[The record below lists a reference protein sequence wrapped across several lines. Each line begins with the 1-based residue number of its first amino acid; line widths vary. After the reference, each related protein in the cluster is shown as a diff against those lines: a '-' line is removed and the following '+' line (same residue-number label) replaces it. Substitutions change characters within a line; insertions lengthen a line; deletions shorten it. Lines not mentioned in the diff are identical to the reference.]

1 MLSGVKPWFA
11 MSDVSSIGIKL
22 DDTYCSRCSICRS
35 LCPYE
40 AISVCSETGEARI
53 DAEKCQFCGICYS
66 ACPVAAIE
74 MVYYDADALA
84 KHVEKLMKE
93 KDSHILVL
101 MCRGNSPST
110 CEVEEIL
117 QSQNINA
124 NNHIAVRVPC
134 VGRIT
139 TEFVMKTLASGI
151 DRIIAIQC
159 EDDFCRYKRGSRINT
174 RRHLLTKKVLGELGF
189 REDALTLVEYAR
201 KAVYFTDKCVG
212 CDKCSFVCPYEAIEA
227 EAFASPKINLDKCV
241 GCGAC
246 ALVCPHLA
254 IQLKGFEYENV
265 SNLVQRY
272 AKAARQL
279 RANGIKP
286 TILVFCCQWSEFS
299 ALDQP
304 ENKLFDNK
312 AVVMEVPCFKGLD
325 PLHVVEALRSG
336 FDGVLA
342 VVCSPEDCKLE
353 LGRDVAERNATVL
366 QRTLA
371 KLNLQNRFEIYMAS
385 PRRVGDFNQ
394 KLAAFIQKMGLLPSL
409 DFTSHPTVV
418 KIGGLGK

>member
-1 MLSGVKPWFA
+1 
-11 MSDVSSIGIKL
+11 MSEVRSVGIKL
-22 DDTYCSRCSICRS
+22 DDTYCGRCSICRS
-35 LCPYE
+35 VCPYE
-40 AISVCSETGEARI
+40 AISVDPEKGEVKI

-66 ACPVAAIE
+66 ACPVTAIDII
-74 MVYYDADALA
+74 YYNDETLA
-84 KHVEKLMKE
+84 KHVEKLAEE
-93 KDSHILVL
+93 KNSRTLVL

-117 QSQNINA
+117 KNQNISASNY
-124 NNHIAVRVPC
+124 IPVRVPC

-139 TEFVMKTLASGI
+139 TEFIMKTLASGVK
-151 DRIIAIQC
+151 RIIAIQC
-159 EDDFCRYKRGSRINT
+159 EEDFCRYKRGSRINT
-174 RRHLLTKKVLGELGF
+174 RRLLLTKKLLKQLDF
-189 REDALTLVEYAR
+189 RDDTLTLMKYAL

-212 CDKCSFVCPYEAIEA
+212 CDKCTFTCPYEAIEA
-227 EAFASPKINLDKCV
+227 EAFATPKINLDKCV

-254 IQLKGFEYENV
+254 IQLKGFEYETV
-265 SNLVQRY
+265 SNLIQRY

-279 RANGIKP
+279 KASGVKP

-304 ENKLFDNK
+304 ETKLFDNK
-312 AVVMEVPCFKGLD
+312 SVVMEIPCFKGLD
-325 PLHVVEALRSG
+325 PAHVVEALRSG

-366 QRTLA
+366 QQTLS
-371 KLNLQNRFEIYMAS
+371 KLNLQDRFEIYTAS
-385 PRRVGDFNQ
+385 PRCVGDFNR
-394 KLAAFIQKMGLLPSL
+394 KLTAFIKKIGALPPL
-409 DFTSHPTVV
+409 DITIPSQIV
-418 KIGGLGK
+418 KIGGSRK

>member
-1 MLSGVKPWFA
+1 MRSV
-11 MSDVSSIGIKL
+11 GIKL
-22 DDTYCSRCSICRS
+22 DDTYCGRCSICRS
-35 LCPYE
+35 VCPYE
-40 AISVCSETGEARI
+40 AISVDPEKGEVKI

-66 ACPVAAIE
+66 ACPVTAIDII
-74 MVYYDADALA
+74 YYNDETLA
-84 KHVEKLMKE
+84 KHVEKLAEE
-93 KDSHILVL
+93 KNSRTLVL

-117 QSQNINA
+117 KNQNISASNY
-124 NNHIAVRVPC
+124 IPVRVPC

-139 TEFVMKTLASGI
+139 TEFIMKTLASGVK
-151 DRIIAIQC
+151 RIIAIQC
-159 EDDFCRYKRGSRINT
+159 EEDFCRYKRGSRINT
-174 RRHLLTKKVLGELGF
+174 RRLLLTKKLLKQLDF
-189 REDALTLVEYAR
+189 RDDTLTLMKYAL

-212 CDKCSFVCPYEAIEA
+212 CDKCTFTCPYEAIEA
-227 EAFASPKINLDKCV
+227 EAFATPKINLDKCV

-254 IQLKGFEYENV
+254 IQLKGFEYETV
-265 SNLVQRY
+265 SNLIQRY

-279 RANGIKP
+279 KASGVKP

-304 ENKLFDNK
+304 ETKLFDNK
-312 AVVMEVPCFKGLD
+312 SVVMEIPCFKGLD
-325 PLHVVEALRSG
+325 PAHVVEALRSG

-366 QRTLA
+366 QQTLS
-371 KLNLQNRFEIYMAS
+371 KLNLQDRFEIYTAS
-385 PRRVGDFNQ
+385 PRCVGDFNR
-394 KLAAFIQKMGLLPSL
+394 KLTAFIKKIGALPPL
-409 DFTSHPTVV
+409 DITIPSQIV
-418 KIGGLGK
+418 KIGGSRK